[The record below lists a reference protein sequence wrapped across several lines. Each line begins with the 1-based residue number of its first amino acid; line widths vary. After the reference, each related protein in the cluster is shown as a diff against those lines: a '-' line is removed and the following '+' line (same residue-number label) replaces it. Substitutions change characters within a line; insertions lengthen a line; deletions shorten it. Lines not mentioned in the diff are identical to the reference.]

1 MVNKNSRRQS
11 KRQSRSSRRQ
21 SKRQSRSSRRQSK
34 RQSKRQSRSSRR
46 RSRRRT
52 QKAGSLASTRVMNFV
67 NKRQNG
73 GTYSLDDLENMTQ
86 LYKTTGGARKS
97 KRSKRSKKSQRGGGS
112 SDWRSTVYSRGPVN
126 QPSNPDQFVMFTQAG
141 NYISNEELYNQ
152 GLQ

>member
-1 MVNKNSRRQS
+1 MD
-11 KRQSRSSRRQ
+11 
-21 SKRQSRSSRRQSK
+21 
-34 RQSKRQSRSSRR
+34 
-46 RSRRRT
+46 
-52 QKAGSLASTRVMNFV
+52 FV

-112 SDWRSTVYSRGPVN
+112 SDWGHTLYSRGPVN